1 MLCDL
6 RLLCMFV
13 CVYVCIHV
21 CMSVHVCACVI
32 VMYER
37 NLRENYAYIGWIG
50 ISVFSI

>member
-13 CVYVCIHV
+13 CVYVCMHV
-21 CMSVHVCACVI
+21 CMSVRVCACVI
-32 VMYER
+32 ARCKR
-37 NLRENYAYIGWIG
+37 NLRENDAYIGWIG